1 MCNKAVFLDRDGTI
15 IKDNGY
21 IGNLEDVEFY
31 SFTTRALK
39 LLQEEFLLFIITNQS
54 GIGKGLVK
62 EEDVK
67 NLNDYILNYLSGNG
81 IKIEGLFYCPHKTED
96 KCNCKKP
103 LPYFIDLAVIK
114 YNIDIDQSYVIG
126 DHPSDIL
133 FAKNAGAAGVF
144 VLTGHG
150 RGHLNK
156 IGEDTIISKNLYYA
170 ARKILGACP
179 TNTGPVSG
187 KAPRRK

>member
-1 MCNKAVFLDRDGTI
+1 MSNKAVFLDRDGTI

-21 IGNLEDVEFY
+21 IGNLSDVEFY
-31 SFTTRALK
+31 SFTINALK
-39 LLQEEFLLFIITNQS
+39 LLQEEFLLFIVTNQS

-62 EEDVK
+62 EKDVE
-67 NLNDYILNYLSGNG
+67 NLNNHILNYLRKKE
-81 IKIEGLFYCPHKTED
+81 IKIEELFYCPHKTED

-103 LPYFIDLAVIK
+103 LPYFIDLAAQK

-133 FAKNAGAAGVF
+133 FAKNAGVAGVF

-150 RGHLNK
+150 RGHLNE
-156 IGEDTIISKNLYYA
+156 IGKDIIISKNLYYA
-170 ARKILGACP
+170 ARKILEK
-179 TNTGPVSG
+179 NKKHSHQ
-187 KAPRRK
+187 